1 MADETTPVC
10 TITSAT
16 LTQPTSSD
24 RDNIFMSQAKI
35 SYAAVATPPAGGEST
50 PVEGDS
56 YLVGNPYW
64 TESSDGLTRYDLQGY
79 GRDKTKTVDSYTDL
93 FFTWVFFV
101 NNIQTGQSANGP
113 SGNANISGLN
123 YGSKNSISAK
133 LKVNCKKTSQSQYC
147 TKEWDEGSVY
157 TRPSTEISW
166 EEVMAN
172 PLTQPTPYDSEPYAE
187 YGDWIDYGD
196 PVITLDAAEAEKITN
211 TVYAR
216 TRPGIF
222 SSYDFSSGTIIESS
236 NGLTSEKVSDWIS
249 HCNKFAHW
257 YNQNDTDTAGTSCQA
272 TANGLITAGWYNAC
286 VDACADS
293 TTRPA
298 KVTGGSTGTIITP
311 SVFSNLGKAISKDD
325 S

>member
-35 SYAAVATPPAGGEST
+35 SYAAVATTPTGGESA
-50 PVEGDS
+50 PVEEDS
-56 YLVGNPYW
+56 YLVGIPYW
-64 TESSDGLTRYDLQGY
+64 TESLDGLTGYDLQGY
-79 GRDKTKTVDSYTDL
+79 GRDQTRTVDSYTDL
-93 FFTWVFFV
+93 SFTWVFFV
-101 NNIQTGQSANGP
+101 NSVQTGQSANGP
-113 SGNANISGLN
+113 SGSANISGLN

-147 TKEWDEGSVY
+147 TKEWDEGSIY

-166 EEVMAN
+166 EEVIAN

-187 YGDWIDYGD
+187 YGDWINYGD
-196 PVITLDAAEAEKITN
+196 PVITLGAAEAEKSTN
-211 TVYAR
+211 TVYVR
-216 TRPGIF
+216 TRPGVF
-222 SSYDFSSGTIIESS
+222 SRYDFSSGTIIESS
-236 NGLTSEKVSDWIS
+236 DGLTAEKVSDWIS

-257 YNQNDTDTAGTSCQA
+257 YNQNDTDVTNSQCQA
-272 TANGLITAGWYNAC
+272 TTGEIITANWYNAC
-286 VDACADS
+286 RNVCADEN
-293 TTRPA
+293 TRPA
-298 KVTGGSTGTIITP
+298 QISSGAIITA
-311 SVFSNLGKAISKDD
+311 SSIEALGTAISKGD